1 MANPQN
7 ITHIK
12 PGEVRNPKGR
22 GKGVPNRAT
31 LFKKWL
37 SAKEDFKNP
46 ITREVQRLSQEDIV
60 ILAILAKARK
70 GDLKCAEFL
79 LDGKYGPVLKMA
91 GILNPSDMKGLPE
104 EFSPFQVVDP
114 SNEGE
119 ILEIEIGAAE

>member
-7 ITHIK
+7 ITHIQ

-46 ITREVQRLSQEDIV
+46 ITREIQRLSQEDIV

-79 LDGKYGPVLKMA
+79 LDGKYGPILRLNGV
-91 GILNPSDMKGLPE
+91 LNPKDVQELPQD
-104 EFSPFQVVDP
+104 FSPFQVVDP
-114 SNEGE
+114 VVEDAV
-119 ILEIEIGAAE
+119 IEIEIGAAE